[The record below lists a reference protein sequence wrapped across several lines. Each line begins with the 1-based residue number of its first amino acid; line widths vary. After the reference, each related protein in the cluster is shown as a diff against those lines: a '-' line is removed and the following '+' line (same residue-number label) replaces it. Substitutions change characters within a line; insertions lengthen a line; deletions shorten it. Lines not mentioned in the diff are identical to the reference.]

1 MEQER
6 TFTQEQAQIM
16 YRALFILSEGF
27 FTTESQGYARDTLDH
42 MHELDSAPEADE
54 LANLPAWRDIVPERY
69 VARKSPAGDWW
80 NVETEHSAS
89 SVMVCDTEA
98 EAQTHAEYLNAA
110 SEVQG

>member
-42 MHELDSAPEADE
+42 MHELDSAPEADASE
-54 LANLPAWRDIVPERY
+54 SKRY
-69 VARKSPAGDWW
+69 VVSWMSTWAGNAWYV
-80 NVETEHSAS
+80 NNTANNGIHSAFYE
-89 SVMVCDTEA
+89 TREQAKA
-98 EAQTHAEYLNAA
+98 EADRLNAA

>member
-6 TFTQEQAQIM
+6 TFTQEQARAM
-16 YRALFILSEGF
+16 YLALVDIAHGDEKVARL
-27 FTTESQGYARDTLDH
+27 YAKDTLQA
-42 MHELDSAPEADE
+42 LSAPEADE